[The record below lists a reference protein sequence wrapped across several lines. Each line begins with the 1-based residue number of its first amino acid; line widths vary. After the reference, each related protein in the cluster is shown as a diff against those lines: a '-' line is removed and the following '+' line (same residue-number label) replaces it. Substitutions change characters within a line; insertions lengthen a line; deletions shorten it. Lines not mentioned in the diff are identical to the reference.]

1 MSRTRWISAAAAL
14 VFCTALSASPAG
26 AIGSRIAPFQVAAMD
41 GREISWTPGAVT
53 VVLFLSAECP
63 VSRDYE
69 DRLAALHRELDGRPV
84 RWLAIAPNTNE
95 SNEQV
100 SRMASDASLPFPLL
114 RDPGLRAVAALGIT
128 KTPAAIV
135 LDPGGIVRYRGA
147 VDDARYS
154 PRVKRRY
161 LKEAVDSLLSGRR
174 VEHPEG
180 WGLGCAIKRR

>member
-1 MSRTRWISAAAAL
+1 MSRIRWTSAAAAL
-14 VFCTALSASPAG
+14 LLCAALSASPAG
-26 AIGSRIAPFQVAAMD
+26 AIGSRIAAFQVAAMD
-41 GREISWTPGAVT
+41 GRDLPWTPGAVT
-53 VVLFLSAECP
+53 VVLFLSADCP

-69 DRLAALHRELDGRPV
+69 DRLAALHRELNGRPI
-84 RWLAIAPNTNE
+84 RWLAIAPNANE

-100 SRMASDASLPFPLL
+100 SRMAFDASLPFPLL
-114 RDPGLRAVAALGIT
+114 RDPGLRAVTALGIT

-135 LDPGGIVRYRGA
+135 LDTGGIVRYRGA
-147 VDDARYS
+147 IDDARYP

-161 LKEAVDSLLSGRR
+161 VKEAVESLLAGRR

>member
-1 MSRTRWISAAAAL
+1 MSAATAL

-135 LDPGGIVRYRGA
+135 LDTGGIVRYRGA
-147 VDDARYS
+147 IDDARYS

-161 LKEAVDSLLSGRR
+161 LKEAVDSLLAGRR